1 MEDVK
6 KVFNGDNS
14 LVNVFPRETGAN
26 PNVILR
32 GFADEERIT
41 FDDTKRTVRLEG
53 RDFTALLID
62 KKYNKGAIS
71 LEKRVDEVLSSI
83 LADNEETAQ
92 IVLENQVQGELPI
105 LSSFWGEKDLLSG
118 KRNSKKDETYWDVI
132 QDIVRRA
139 GLIAY
144 IELSKLVLSTPRN
157 LYDKNRAVKFVYG
170 KNLMNLEFSRKIG
183 RRRGF
188 NLIVRSLNLST
199 KEVLEAKIPLQATQE
214 WSDATG
220 IANVEVKLKKIK
232 ADGTAETAEKEE
244 VAPYMS
250 FLVADVTSEDQL
262 IKVGEGL
269 YEEIGRQE
277 IEGNM
282 TTAEMAS
289 ADGMLKEFNLLHL
302 RNGTPLQIYMNQG
315 DLSALSAFYKSDGS
329 LKEFDPSN
337 TSSAKKRA
345 QIEATVAKYLEA
357 RGWASK
363 TATQFAR
370 AYGAYGDLF
379 YTKAVEFSLDNDQG
393 FKCKIDFIN
402 FIQTKANQK

>member
-6 KVFNGDNS
+6 KVFNADNS
-14 LVNVFPRETGAN
+14 LVNVYPRETGSN
-26 PNVILR
+26 PNVIFR

-62 KKYNKGAIS
+62 KKYNRSAIS
-71 LEKRVDEVLSSI
+71 LEKRIDEVLSGI

-92 IVLENQVQGELPI
+92 IKLVNQVQGDLPI
-105 LSSFWGEKDLLSG
+105 LSSFWGEKDALSG
-118 KRNSKKDETYWDVI
+118 KRNSKKDETYWDII

-144 IELSKLVLSTPRN
+144 IELSNLVLSTPRN

-170 KNLMNLEFSRKIG
+170 KNLSNLEFSRKIG

-188 NLIVRSLNLST
+188 NLIVRSLNLNT
-199 KEVLEAKIPLQATQE
+199 KEVLEAKIPLQATAE
-214 WSDATG
+214 WSEATG
-220 IANVEVKLKKIK
+220 IANTEVKLKKVK
-232 ADGTAETAEKEE
+232 ADGTAEVAEKEE

-277 IEGNM
+277 IEGSL
-282 TTAEMAS
+282 TTAEMSS
-289 ADGMLKEFNLLHL
+289 ADGLLKEFNLLHL

-315 DLSALSAFYKSDGS
+315 DLSALSAFYKADGS
-329 LKEFDPSN
+329 IKEFDKSN
-337 TSSAKKRA
+337 TSSVKQRQ
-345 QIEATVAKYLEA
+345 QIEANVAQYLVR

-370 AYGAYGDLF
+370 SYGIYGDLF
-379 YTKAVEFSLDNDQG
+379 YTKAVEFSLSNDQG
-393 FKCKIDFIN
+393 FRCKIDFVN
-402 FIQTKANQK
+402 FIQTKSDQK